1 MIQLSR
7 IGKIGFRNKLEP
19 HENVVFWCED
29 KMKKSILIVYTGGTI
44 GMSKSV
50 NGYTPQ
56 LTSFIQELNSI
67 QELRDVCMPHWDIQA
82 MDPLLDSSNVS
93 VEEWNAIAQIVA
105 DNYEKYDGFVI
116 LHGTDTM
123 AYTAS
128 ALSFMLENNNKPVIF
143 TGSQIPLCEVRNDA
157 RDNLITALLIA
168 SNENIHEV
176 CLYFGGKLL
185 RGNRAIKFSANDL
198 IAFMSPNYPALA
210 DVGMDIR
217 YHKANL
223 LKETIG
229 TFHLQKLKKVPIGVI
244 KVFPGIQF
252 DLFESIMT
260 QSLKGV
266 VIETFGAGNIPA
278 NGKSLLPLIQRAF
291 EHETLVTVT
300 SQCPHGSVALGA
312 YETSSG
318 LKKAG
323 ALSGYDMTTEACV
336 AKLYYLFSKNLSLQ
350 QIKELMEQDIRG
362 ELTKN

>member
-1 MIQLSR
+1 
-7 IGKIGFRNKLEP
+7 
-19 HENVVFWCED
+19 
-29 KMKKSILIVYTGGTI
+29 MKRKILIVYTGGTI

-56 LTSFIQELNSI
+56 LTSFIQQLDSI
-67 QELRDVCMPHWDIQA
+67 QELKDESMPEWKIVA

-93 VEEWNAIAQIVA
+93 VDEWNAIAEVVA
-105 DNYEKYDGFVI
+105 KYYESYDGFVI

-157 RDNLITALLIA
+157 RDNLITALMIA

-217 YHKANL
+217 FHSASL
-223 LKETIG
+223 LKENDGI
-229 TFHLQKLKKVPIGVI
+229 FQLQKLERVPIGVL

-252 DLFESIMT
+252 GLFESIMT
-260 QSLKGV
+260 KSLKGI
-266 VIETFGAGNIPA
+266 VIETFGAGNIPG
-278 NGKSLLPLIQRAF
+278 NGKELLPLIQRAF
-291 EHETLVTVT
+291 ENGTVVTVT

-318 LKKAG
+318 LKNAG

-336 AKLYYLFSKNLSLQ
+336 AKLYYLFSKGYTIEE
-350 QIKELMEQDIRG
+350 IKEKMEEDLRG
-362 ELTKN
+362 ELTKNI

>member
-1 MIQLSR
+1 
-7 IGKIGFRNKLEP
+7 
-19 HENVVFWCED
+19 
-29 KMKKSILIVYTGGTI
+29 MKKSILIVYTGGTI
-44 GMSKSV
+44 GMSKSID
-50 NGYTPQ
+50 GYTPQ
-56 LTSFIQELNSI
+56 LTSFIEQLNSI
-67 QELRDVCMPHWDIQA
+67 QELRAECMPNWDIQA

-93 VEEWNAIAQIVA
+93 VDEWNAIAQIVA
-105 DNYEKYDGFVI
+105 DNYDAYDGFVI

-128 ALSFMLENNNKPVIF
+128 ALSFMLENNSKPIIF

-168 SNENIHEV
+168 SNANIHEV

-217 YHKANL
+217 YHMNSL
-223 LKETIG
+223 LNKKDG
-229 TFHLQKLKKVPIGVI
+229 QFHLQKLKKIPIGVI

-260 QSLKGV
+260 QSLKGI

-278 NGKSLLPLIQRAF
+278 SGASLLPLIQRAF
-291 EHETLVTVT
+291 EHGTLVTVT

-323 ALSGYDMTTEACV
+323 AISGYDMTTEACV
-336 AKLYYLFSKNLSLQ
+336 AKLYYLFSKDLPKH
-350 QIKELMEQDIRG
+350 QIKALMEEDLRG
-362 ELTKN
+362 ELTKI